1 MNREQL
7 RKLIQGPIA
16 TVPTAFDKDFHV
28 DYGCMAA
35 MTQWWVE
42 SGLVAGK
49 AVIKVAAAM
58 GEGPML
64 RDNEWP
70 LLLRTVV
77 QNAKGK
83 AAIVCG
89 IHYKDTVRTIE
100 DAKIAQDMGAIGL
113 QISPPVFNL
122 PTQDDLLHY
131 FGDVSDKIDIGIMVY
146 NTYWLDH
153 GAVLTDTIMKMKQFP
168 QVMAIK
174 WGVPDD
180 KDYEDMTKFVDAFNV
195 IDNHSSAAR
204 CHRLGGRG
212 YINMTAEVY
221 PPHDLRIWDLLEN
234 HKYDEAQKLFDS
246 VDVPLRTLYAKTAQM
261 SGGQARLKKGMME
274 IMGHPMGA
282 SRPPSAPLTKQDMAE
297 LRKLMIGFG
306 WPVAR

>member
-1 MNREQL
+1 
-7 RKLIQGPIA
+7 
-16 TVPTAFDKDFHV
+16 
-28 DYGCMAA
+28 MAE

-64 RDNEWP
+64 RDTEWP

-83 AAIVCG
+83 ASIVCG

-131 FGDVSDKIDIGIMVY
+131 YGDVSDAIDIGIMVY
-146 NTYWLDH
+146 NTYWL
-153 GAVLTDTIMKMKQFP
+153 GNGNVLPDTIMKMKDFEH
-168 QVMAIK
+168 VVAIK

-180 KDYEDMTKFVDAFNV
+180 QDYD
-195 IDNHSSAAR
+195 
-204 CHRLGGRG
+204 
-212 YINMTAEVY
+212 
-221 PPHDLRIWDLLEN
+221 
-234 HKYDEAQKLFDS
+234 
-246 VDVPLRTLYAKTAQM
+246 
-261 SGGQARLKKGMME
+261 
-274 IMGHPMGA
+274 
-282 SRPPSAPLTKQDMAE
+282 DMAKFSGM
-297 LRKLMIGFG
+297 LQRD
-306 WPVAR
+306 